1 MFFKNCYCGPISGLT
16 VITRPS
22 PLHLD
27 CLEVYNSPMEASS
40 KSPPSLLETIL
51 ADPELMQRAA
61 ASASISLTVT
71 LEIDPSGNRRID
83 HPQWRGG
90 LGSVYSVTS
99 GHEATAE
106 AKSDSTHNGG
116 SSDQYPCLDEGFV
129 PSRSIVTPG
138 NRPSA
143 DTEYRLVGK
152 LGSGGTGIVYQ
163 AHQRAIDR
171 EVAVKVLRDELACDP
186 IARQRFLVEARTIG
200 SLDHPNVIALH
211 ELATGPSSE
220 LFYSMKRI
228 DGTSWDRTI
237 DEMSFEDNLQT
248 LLRLCDAMR
257 YAHSRELIHRDI
269 KPENVM
275 LGRFGEVLLAD
286 WGLALP
292 LSSKNHDGTTGEK
305 MPLSRPQAIGGTP
318 AYMAPELAI
327 GDVTQQSKRTDIY
340 LLGGLL
346 YRILTGHAPHYG
358 DNLLECIRRAA
369 GNEIRPTSLRSG
381 WLDVAMKAMATDP
394 KDRYADVAE
403 FAAALAREKEHER
416 SVDLLRRAEKVMKKI
431 GPAATHQDYGVAE
444 ALIREALDVW
454 PGNRQAAETL
464 VNLQTEHA
472 RLAAAAG
479 DYDLALDLLRRAG
492 QGDSELA
499 ARVTM
504 KRDSR
509 REQAIRE
516 SKFSRLFTQSPDAG
530 LMTRWN
536 DGEIIEANNMFEQ
549 LTGFEPG
556 AVVGRKIIDLNLWA
570 CKDRRARFV
579 ELLSTSGYVTDFET
593 PMLHRDGHRLHV
605 SLCASKVDLSG
616 EAYILTTMR
625 DISIRIQARQEL
637 DRSRQRLRDMQRLA
651 QLGTWELNVASGKVR
666 WSDETYKIAG
676 LPSDHGAPDLEGYL
690 QTVHPEDRGKLNAAI
705 ENTILYRTAYELK
718 LRHLR
723 PGGGWNTV
731 IARGQPM
738 LDDQGQVTEIYGV
751 VLDITQ
757 YVSPKN

>member
-1 MFFKNCYCGPISGLT
+1 MS
-16 VITRPS
+16 S
-22 PLHLD
+22 PKTT
-27 CLEVYNSPMEASS
+27 Y
-40 KSPPSLLETIL
+40 SLLETIL
-51 ADPELMQRAA
+51 ADPQLLQRAST
-61 ASASISLTVT
+61 SASISLTVT
-71 LEIDPSGNRRID
+71 LEIDSNGFRRID
-83 HPQWRGG
+83 HPQWRDGPMAP
-90 LGSVYSVTS
+90 SSTVRASES
-99 GHEATAE
+99 ATVSNDPPPPE
-106 AKSDSTHNGG
+106 PQN
-116 SSDQYPCLDEGFV
+116 CVDEGFV
-129 PSRSIVTPG
+129 PSRSMVTPG
-138 NRPSA
+138 KRPSP

-220 LFYSMKRI
+220 LFYSMKRV
-228 DGTSWDRTI
+228 DGTSWDHCVDDMT
-237 DEMSFEDNLQT
+237 FEENLET
-248 LLRLCDAMR
+248 LLRLCDAIR

-286 WGLALP
+286 WGLALS
-292 LSSKNHDGTTGEK
+292 LTTLNHLLHGDDAAGTASHSGSFQSTDSVSAIRTNLNSSFPRAH
-305 MPLSRPQAIGGTP
+305 AIGGTP
-318 AYMAPELAI
+318 AYMAPELAA
-327 GDVTQQSKRTDIY
+327 GDALRQSKRTDIY
-340 LLGGLL
+340 LLGALL
-346 YRILTGHAPHYG
+346 YRIITGHPPHYG

-369 GNEIRPTSLRSG
+369 ANEIRPSSIRSG
-381 WLDVAMKAMATDP
+381 WVDVAMKAMATDP
-394 KDRYADVAE
+394 DDRYSDVAA

-416 SVDLLRRAEKVMKKI
+416 SVDLLRRAEKLMKKV

-464 VNLQTEHA
+464 VDLQTEHA
-472 RLAAAAG
+472 RSAAASG
-479 DYDLALDLLRRAG
+479 DYDLALELLHRAG

-499 ARVTM
+499 ARVKM

-530 LMTRWN
+530 LMTHWG
-536 DGEIIEANNMFEQ
+536 DGEIIEANNMFQQ
-549 LTGFEPG
+549 LTGFEPS

-570 CKDRRARFV
+570 CKERRARFV
-579 ELLSTSGYVTDFET
+579 EVLSDSGHVADFET
-593 PMLHRDGHRLHV
+593 PLYHRDGRRLDV
-605 SLCASKVDLSG
+605 SLCASRVEMNG
-616 EAYILTTMR
+616 ESYILTTMR
-625 DISIRIQARQEL
+625 DIGLRMQARQEL

-651 QLGTWELNVASGKVR
+651 QLGTWELNVATGKVR

-676 LPSDHGAPDLEGYL
+676 LPTDHGAPDLQGYL
-690 QTVHPEDRGKLNAAI
+690 QTVHPDDRGKLNAAI
-705 ENTILYRTAYELK
+705 ENTILYRTAYELR
-718 LRHLR
+718 LRHAR
-723 PGGGWNTV
+723 PDGGWNTV

-738 LDDQGQVTEIYGV
+738 LGDAGQVTEIYGV
-751 VLDITQ
+751 VLDITR
-757 YVSPKN
+757 YAAYET

>member
-1 MFFKNCYCGPISGLT
+1 MNAP
-16 VITRPS
+16 P
-22 PLHLD
+22 
-27 CLEVYNSPMEASS
+27 
-40 KSPPSLLETIL
+40 KSTYSLLETIL

-71 LEIDPSGNRRID
+71 LEIDANGLQRID
-83 HPQWRGG
+83 HPQWRDGRATP
-90 LGSVYSVTS
+90 YSPVRANTT
-99 GHEATAE
+99 TA
-106 AKSDSTHNGG
+106 ASADSTQSEIRSGAG
-116 SSDQYPCLDEGFV
+116 KSVDEGFV

-138 NRPSA
+138 KRPLP

-228 DGTSWDRTI
+228 DGTSWDRSIDDMTFEENLETI
-237 DEMSFEDNLQT
+237 
-248 LLRLCDAMR
+248 LRLCDAIR

-286 WGLALP
+286 WGLALSLTSQNRGVSNGDASGTSDSASTP
-292 LSSKNHDGTTGEK
+292 STFKSTDSVSATSKTVDSGFSPAH
-305 MPLSRPQAIGGTP
+305 AIGGTP
-318 AYMAPELAI
+318 AYMAPELAA
-327 GDVTQQSKRTDIY
+327 GDASRQSKQTDIY
-340 LLGGLL
+340 LLGALL
-346 YRILTGHAPHYG
+346 YRILTGHPPHYG

-369 GNEIRPTSLRSG
+369 ANEIRPTSIRSG
-381 WLDVAMKAMATDP
+381 WIDVAMKAMATEP
-394 KDRYADVAE
+394 EDRFQDVAQ

-416 SVDLLRRAEKVMKKI
+416 SVDLLRRAEKVMKKV
-431 GPAATHQDYGVAE
+431 GPAATHQDFGVAE

-454 PGNRQAAETL
+454 PGNRQAAEML
-464 VNLQTEHA
+464 VDLQTEHA
-472 RLAAAAG
+472 RSAAAAG
-479 DYDLALDLLRRAG
+479 DFDLALELLHRAR

-499 ARVTM
+499 ARVKM

-530 LMTRWN
+530 LMTRWG

-549 LTGFEPG
+549 LTGFEPS

-570 CKDRRARFV
+570 CKDRRTKFV
-579 ELLSTSGYVTDFET
+579 EVLSDSGYVADFET
-593 PMLHRDGHRLHV
+593 PLFHREGHRLDV
-605 SLCASKVDLSG
+605 SLCASRVEMNG
-616 EAYILTTMR
+616 ESFILTTMR
-625 DISIRIQARQEL
+625 DISLRVQARQEL

-676 LPSDHGAPDLEGYL
+676 LPTDHGAPDLHGYL
-690 QTVHPEDRGKLNAAI
+690 QTVHPDDRGKLNAAI
-705 ENTILYRTAYELK
+705 ENTILYRTAYELR
-718 LRHLR
+718 LRHAR
-723 PGGGWNTV
+723 PDGAWNTV

-738 LDDQGQVTEIYGV
+738 LGDQGQVVEIYGV
-751 VLDITQ
+751 VLDITR
-757 YVSPKN
+757 YASNETNWA

>member
-1 MFFKNCYCGPISGLT
+1 MNAP
-16 VITRPS
+16 P
-22 PLHLD
+22 
-27 CLEVYNSPMEASS
+27 
-40 KSPPSLLETIL
+40 KSTYSLLETIL

-71 LEIDPSGNRRID
+71 LEIDANGVQRVD
-83 HPQWRGG
+83 HPQWRDGRTMA
-90 LGSVYSVTS
+90 YSPVLS
-99 GHEATAE
+99 NATTNATTDTTQTDRQSE
-106 AKSDSTHNGG
+106 PRK
-116 SSDQYPCLDEGFV
+116 CVDEGFV
-129 PSRSIVTPG
+129 PSRSMVTPG
-138 NRPSA
+138 KRPDA

-228 DGTSWDRTI
+228 DGTSWDRSI
-237 DEMSFEDNLQT
+237 DDMAFEENLET
-248 LLRLCDAMR
+248 LLRLCDAIR

-286 WGLALP
+286 WGLALSLASQNRGVSNDAP
-292 LSSKNHDGTTGEK
+292 PDRVSGSGPFKSTDSVSAIGTTVDFGFT
-305 MPLSRPQAIGGTP
+305 RAHAIGGTP
-318 AYMAPELAI
+318 AYMAPELAA
-327 GDVTQQSKRTDIY
+327 GDASRQTKHTDIY
-340 LLGGLL
+340 LLGALL
-346 YRILTGHAPHYG
+346 YRILTGHPPHYG

-369 GNEIRPTSLRSG
+369 ANEIRPSSIRGG
-381 WLDVAMKAMATDP
+381 WMDVAMKAMATKP
-394 KDRYADVAE
+394 EDRYADVAQ
-403 FAAALAREKEHER
+403 FAAGLAREKQHER
-416 SVDLLRRAEKVMKKI
+416 SVDLLRRAEKVLKKV

-464 VNLQTEHA
+464 VDLQTEHA
-472 RLAAAAG
+472 RSAAASG
-479 DYDLALDLLRRAG
+479 DYDLALELLHRAG
-492 QGDSELA
+492 QADSELA
-499 ARVTM
+499 ARVKM

-530 LMTRWN
+530 LMTRWG
-536 DGEIIEANNMFEQ
+536 DGEIIEANNMFER
-549 LTGFEPG
+549 LTGFEPSS
-556 AVVGRKIIDLNLWA
+556 VVGRKIIDLNLWA
-570 CKDRRARFV
+570 CKDRRAKFV
-579 ELLSTSGYVTDFET
+579 EVLSESGHLADFET
-593 PMLHRDGHRLHV
+593 PLFHRDGQRLDV
-605 SLCASKVDLSG
+605 SLCASRVEMNG
-616 EAYILTTMR
+616 ESFILTTMR
-625 DISIRIQARQEL
+625 DISLRVQARQEL
-637 DRSRQRLRDMQRLA
+637 DRNRQRLRDMQRLA

-676 LPSDHGAPDLEGYL
+676 LPIDHGAPDLQGYL
-690 QTVHPEDRGKLNAAI
+690 QTVHPDDRGKLNAAI
-705 ENTILYRTAYELK
+705 ENTILYRTAYELR
-718 LRHLR
+718 LRHAR
-723 PGGGWNTV
+723 SDGGWNTV

-738 LDDQGQVTEIYGV
+738 LGDQGQVVEIYGV
-751 VLDITQ
+751 VLDITR
-757 YVSPKN
+757 YAAHETDNA

>member
-1 MFFKNCYCGPISGLT
+1 MNAP
-16 VITRPS
+16 P
-22 PLHLD
+22 
-27 CLEVYNSPMEASS
+27 
-40 KSPPSLLETIL
+40 KSTYSLLETIL

-71 LEIDPSGNRRID
+71 LEIDANGRQRID
-83 HPQWRGG
+83 HPQWRDGRTTPYG
-90 LGSVYSVTS
+90 PVRANTTTNSAV
-99 GHEATAE
+99 E
-106 AKSDSTHNGG
+106 STHNDSPSGPA
-116 SSDQYPCLDEGFV
+116 QCVDEGFV
-129 PSRSIVTPG
+129 PSRSMVTPG
-138 NRPSA
+138 KRPLA

-228 DGTSWDRTI
+228 DGTSWDRCI
-237 DEMSFEDNLQT
+237 DDMTFEENLET
-248 LLRLCDAMR
+248 LLRLCDAIR

-286 WGLALP
+286 WGLALS
-292 LSSKNHDGTTGEK
+292 LVSQVRGGSKSDAAGGSDSSSSQAH
-305 MPLSRPQAIGGTP
+305 AIGGTP
-318 AYMAPELAI
+318 AYMAPELAA
-327 GDVTQQSKRTDIY
+327 GDASRQTKHTDIY
-340 LLGGLL
+340 LLGALL
-346 YRILTGHAPHYG
+346 YRILTGHPPHYG

-369 GNEIRPTSLRSG
+369 ANEIRPTTIRSG
-381 WLDVAMKAMATDP
+381 WIDVAMKALATEP
-394 KDRYADVAE
+394 EDRYQDVAQ

-416 SVDLLRRAEKVMKKI
+416 SVDLLRRAKKLMKKV

-464 VNLQTEHA
+464 VDLQTEHA
-472 RLAAAAG
+472 RSAAASG
-479 DYDLALDLLRRAG
+479 DFDLALELLHRAG
-492 QGDSELA
+492 QGDSEIA
-499 ARVTM
+499 ARVKM

-530 LMTRWN
+530 LMTRWG

-549 LTGFEPG
+549 LTGFEPS
-556 AVVGRKIIDLNLWA
+556 AVVGRKIVALNLWA
-570 CKDRRARFV
+570 CKDRRTKFV
-579 ELLSTSGYVTDFET
+579 EVLSDSGYVADFET
-593 PMLHRDGHRLHV
+593 PLFHREGHRLDV
-605 SLCASKVDLSG
+605 SLCASRVEMNG
-616 EAYILTTMR
+616 ESFILTTMR
-625 DISIRIQARQEL
+625 DISIRVQARQEL

-676 LPSDHGAPDLEGYL
+676 LPTDHGAPDLQGYL

-705 ENTILYRTAYELK
+705 ENTILYRTAYELR
-718 LRHLR
+718 LRHWR
-723 PGGGWNTV
+723 PNGGWNTV

-738 LDDQGQVTEIYGV
+738 LGDQGQVVEIYGV
-751 VLDITQ
+751 VLDISRYASHDADPT
-757 YVSPKN
+757 

>member
-1 MFFKNCYCGPISGLT
+1 M
-16 VITRPS
+16 
-22 PLHLD
+22 
-27 CLEVYNSPMEASS
+27 NSP
-40 KSPPSLLETIL
+40 KTTYSLLETIL
-51 ADPELMQRAA
+51 ADPELLQRAST
-61 ASASISLTVT
+61 SASISLTVT
-71 LEIDPSGNRRID
+71 LEIDSNGFQRID
-83 HPQWRGG
+83 HPQWRDRPATP
-90 LGSVYSVTS
+90 YSTVRAS
-99 GHEATAE
+99 ASATV
-106 AKSDSTHNGG
+106 SNDSPPPEPRN
-116 SSDQYPCLDEGFV
+116 CVDEGFV
-129 PSRSIVTPG
+129 PSRSMVTPG
-138 NRPSA
+138 KRPSP

-228 DGTSWDRTI
+228 DGTSWDRCVDDMT
-237 DEMSFEDNLQT
+237 FEENLET
-248 LLRLCDAMR
+248 LLRLCDAIR

-286 WGLALP
+286 WGLALSLTALNHLP
-292 LSSKNHDGTTGEK
+292 QSGDAAGTASHSSSFKSTDSVSAIRTNLDSSFARAH
-305 MPLSRPQAIGGTP
+305 AIGGTP
-318 AYMAPELAI
+318 AYMAPELAA
-327 GDVTQQSKRTDIY
+327 GDALRQSKRTDIY

-346 YRILTGHAPHYG
+346 YRILTGHPPHYG

-369 GNEIRPTSLRSG
+369 ANEIRPSSIRSG
-381 WLDVAMKAMATDP
+381 WVDVAMKAMATDP
-394 KDRYADVAE
+394 DDRFSDVAA

-416 SVDLLRRAEKVMKKI
+416 SVDLLRRAEKLMKKV

-444 ALIREALDVW
+444 ALIRESLDVW

-464 VNLQTEHA
+464 VDLQTEHA
-472 RLAAAAG
+472 RSAAASG
-479 DYDLALDLLRRAG
+479 DYDLALELLHRAG

-499 ARVTM
+499 ARVKM

-530 LMTRWN
+530 LMTRWG
-536 DGEIIEANNMFEQ
+536 DGEIIEANNMFQQ
-549 LTGFEPG
+549 LTGFEPS

-570 CKDRRARFV
+570 CKERRARFV
-579 ELLSTSGYVTDFET
+579 EVLSDSGHVADFET
-593 PMLHRDGHRLHV
+593 PLYHRDGRRLDV
-605 SLCASKVDLSG
+605 SLCASRVEMNG
-616 EAYILTTMR
+616 ESYILTTMR
-625 DISIRIQARQEL
+625 DIGLRMQARQEL

-651 QLGTWELNVASGKVR
+651 QLGTWELNVATGKVR

-676 LPSDHGAPDLEGYL
+676 LPTDHGAPDLQGYM
-690 QTVHPEDRGKLNAAI
+690 QTVHPDDRGKLNAAI
-705 ENTILYRTAYELK
+705 ENTILYRTAYELR
-718 LRHLR
+718 LRHAR
-723 PGGGWNTV
+723 PDGGWNTV

-738 LDDQGQVTEIYGV
+738 LGDEGQVTEIYGV
-751 VLDITQ
+751 VLDITR
-757 YVSPKN
+757 YAAHEL

>member
-1 MFFKNCYCGPISGLT
+1 MNPPIKPT
-16 VITRPS
+16 
-22 PLHLD
+22 
-27 CLEVYNSPMEASS
+27 Y
-40 KSPPSLLETIL
+40 SLLETIL
-51 ADPELMQRAA
+51 ADPELLHRAST
-61 ASASISLTVT
+61 SASISLTVT
-71 LEIDPSGNRRID
+71 LEIDSNGFRRVD
-83 HPQWRGG
+83 HPQWRDGP
-90 LGSVYSVTS
+90 VTPYSTVRAS
-99 GHEATAE
+99 ASATV
-106 AKSDSTHNGG
+106 SNDSPKPEPR
-116 SSDQYPCLDEGFV
+116 QCVDEGFV
-129 PSRSIVTPG
+129 PSRSMVTPG
-138 NRPSA
+138 KRPSS

-228 DGTSWDRTI
+228 DGTSWDHCI
-237 DEMSFEDNLQT
+237 DDMTFEENLET
-248 LLRLCDAMR
+248 LLRLCDAIR

-286 WGLALP
+286 WGLALSLTALNHLP
-292 LSSKNHDGTTGEK
+292 QSGDAAGEVSHASSYKSTDSVSAIRTNLDSGFARAH
-305 MPLSRPQAIGGTP
+305 AIGGTP
-318 AYMAPELAI
+318 AYMAPELAA
-327 GDVTQQSKRTDIY
+327 GDAFRQSKRTDIY
-340 LLGGLL
+340 LLGALL
-346 YRILTGHAPHYG
+346 YRILTGHPPHYG

-369 GNEIRPTSLRSG
+369 ANEIRPSSIRSG
-381 WLDVAMKAMATDP
+381 WVDVAIKAMATDP
-394 KDRYADVAE
+394 EDRFSDVAE

-416 SVDLLRRAEKVMKKI
+416 SVDLLRRAEKLMKKV

-464 VNLQTEHA
+464 VDLQTEHA
-472 RLAAAAG
+472 RSAAASG
-479 DYDLALDLLRRAG
+479 DYDLALELLHRAG
-492 QGDSELA
+492 QADSELA
-499 ARVTM
+499 ARVKM

-530 LMTRWN
+530 LMTRWG
-536 DGEIIEANNMFEQ
+536 DGEIIEANNMFQQ
-549 LTGFEPG
+549 LTGFEPS

-570 CKDRRARFV
+570 CKERRAKFV
-579 ELLSTSGYVTDFET
+579 EVLSDSGHVADFET
-593 PMLHRDGHRLHV
+593 PLYHRDGRRLDV
-605 SLCASKVDLSG
+605 SLCASRVEMNG
-616 EAYILTTMR
+616 ESYILTTMR
-625 DISIRIQARQEL
+625 DIGLRMQARQEL

-651 QLGTWELNVASGKVR
+651 QLGTWELNVATGKVR

-676 LPSDHGAPDLEGYL
+676 LPTDHGAPDLQGYL
-690 QTVHPEDRGKLNAAI
+690 ETVHPDDRGKLNAAI
-705 ENTILYRTAYELK
+705 ENTILYRTAYELR
-718 LRHLR
+718 LRHAR
-723 PGGGWNTV
+723 SDGGWNTV

-738 LDDQGQVTEIYGV
+738 LGDEGQVTEIYGV
-751 VLDITQ
+751 VLDITR
-757 YVSPKN
+757 YAAHEP